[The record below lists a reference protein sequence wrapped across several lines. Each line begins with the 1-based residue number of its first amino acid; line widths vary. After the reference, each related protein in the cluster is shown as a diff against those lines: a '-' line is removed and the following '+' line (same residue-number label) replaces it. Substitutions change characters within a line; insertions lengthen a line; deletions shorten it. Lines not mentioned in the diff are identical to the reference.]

1 MHQQSAAERIVELLD
16 NYLNARDLYY
26 ESFDRGVHEGYK
38 TFLKIQMEDA
48 RHRLRDSLNGLVE
61 KKMLGT

>member
-1 MHQQSAAERIVELLD
+1 MHQQPAAERIVELLD

-26 ESFDRGVHEGYK
+26 DSFERRLPDGYK
-38 TFLKIQMEDA
+38 TFLKLQMDDA
-48 RHRLRDSLNGLVE
+48 KHRLRDSLNKLAE